1 MGIDTACARRLE
13 FVEHKMLASDM
24 TIKWIDDEKM
34 WVNERQMR

>member
-24 TIKWIDDEKM
+24 TIKWIDEK